1 MELKPDMERAQ
12 LVFAR
17 WLDVGTRIALILL
30 VAGFAVYV
38 SGLLTPHVSFA
49 DLPRLWG
56 LPLAQFVAATG
67 APTGWEWLAF
77 AGRGDYFN
85 YFSIVL
91 LTSIVA
97 AAYLRVLPLLARRE
111 RTFAAIA
118 ALEIV
123 VLLAAA
129 SGLLNSLGGG

>member
-12 LVFAR
+12 LLFAR
-17 WLDVGTRIALILL
+17 WLDIGTRIALVLL

-38 SGLLTPHVSFA
+38 SGLLTPHVPLA
-49 DLPRLWG
+49 DLPGLWG

-67 APTGWEWLAF
+67 APTGWGWLAF
-77 AGRGDYFN
+77 SGRGDYFN
-85 YFSIVL
+85 FFSIVL

-111 RTFAAIA
+111 RAFALIA
-118 ALEIV
+118 ACQIA

-129 SGLLNSLGGG
+129 SGLISTAH

>member
-12 LVFAR
+12 LLFAR
-17 WLDVGTRIALILL
+17 WLDIGTRIALVLL

-38 SGLLTPHVSFA
+38 SGLLTPHVPLS
-49 DLPRLWG
+49 DLPGLWG

-67 APTGWEWLAF
+67 APTGWGWLAF
-77 AGRGDYFN
+77 SGRGDYFN
-85 YFSIVL
+85 FFSIVL

-111 RTFAAIA
+111 RAFFWIA
-118 ALEIV
+118 VVEIA
-123 VLLAAA
+123 VLAAAA
-129 SGLLNSLGGG
+129 SGMVASGH